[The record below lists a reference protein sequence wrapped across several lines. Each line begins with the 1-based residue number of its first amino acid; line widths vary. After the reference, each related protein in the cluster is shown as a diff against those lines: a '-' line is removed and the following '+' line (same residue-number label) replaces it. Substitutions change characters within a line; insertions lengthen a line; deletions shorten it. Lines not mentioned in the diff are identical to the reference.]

1 MKLLR
6 FLIFFLPF
14 VLITAKPNAN
24 RTSGKIIDSGPA
36 ILESSQPPLPA
47 EQIDEISKIVD
58 GILRKSRFNGSIL
71 VGYRDYILYEQAIGL
86 TRLNAKDS
94 LSVYSPFQLASVS
107 KSFTALSV
115 MLLVDKGL
123 LGLDDKVKEHISE
136 LPYKDMTVRQ
146 LLNHTSGIPNYMNLA
161 AHHWPKGKAMS
172 NEDMLKL
179 LVKHKLPVHFK
190 AGSRFQYSNTGY
202 ALLALLVERLS
213 GISFNQFLKTNIFE
227 PLDMQFTFAYDRK
240 FIDSLVLPVGHRSA
254 HRNSAI
260 FDYDPVDEVI
270 GDKSIFSTP
279 GDLFR
284 YNRAWTSNFLVSDS
298 LLGLAFTKGTL
309 RNHQTVDYGFGWR
322 FREIDGKQAI
332 YHNGLWHGFT
342 ATYTRIPETELTIII
357 LNNTNA
363 HVSVIARQIVKELDA
378 FL

>member
-1 MKLLR
+1 MKFLR
-6 FLIFFLPF
+6 FLIFFLPV

-24 RTSGKIIDSGPA
+24 HTQGRITDPGIIPA
-36 ILESSQPPLPA
+36 VSSQPPIPP
-47 EQIDEISKIVD
+47 EQVDEIAKVVD

-71 VGYRDYILYEQAIGL
+71 IGYRDYILYEQATGL
-86 TRLNAKDS
+86 TRLSAKDS

-115 MLLVDKGL
+115 MMLVDKGH
-123 LGLDDKVKEHISE
+123 LGLDDKVKDYISE
-136 LPYKDMTVRQ
+136 LPYKDITVRQ

-161 AHHWPKGKAMS
+161 AHHWPKGQAMS
-172 NEDMLKL
+172 NEDMLKM
-179 LVKHKLPVHFK
+179 LVKHKIPASFK

-227 PLDMQFTFAYDRK
+227 PLGMVHTFAYDRK
-240 FIDSLVLPVGHRSA
+240 FIDSLSLPVGHRSA
-254 HRNSAI
+254 NRNSAT

-284 YNRAWTSNFLVSDS
+284 YNRAWTSDILVSDS
-298 LLGLAFTKGTL
+298 LRTLAFTKGTL
-309 RNHQTVDYGFGWR
+309 KNRQTVDYGFGWR
-322 FREIDGKQAI
+322 FREIEGKQAI

-342 ATYTRIPETELTIII
+342 ATYTRIPENELTIII

-363 HVSVIARQIVKELDA
+363 HVSVIARQIVKEMDA